1 VTVDDETRQMLRR
14 LEKKI
19 DAIAFT
25 VAGLAGAL
33 VGYLAYLII
42 ERWVG
47 ASIAAGAAGAIG
59 YGFCVWILRKAD

>member
-1 VTVDDETRQMLRR
+1 VDDEARQILRR

-19 DAIAFT
+19 DVIAFT

-33 VGYLAYLII
+33 VGYLAYLTI
-42 ERWVG
+42 ERWTG
-47 ASIAAGAAGAIG
+47 GIIAAAAAGPIG